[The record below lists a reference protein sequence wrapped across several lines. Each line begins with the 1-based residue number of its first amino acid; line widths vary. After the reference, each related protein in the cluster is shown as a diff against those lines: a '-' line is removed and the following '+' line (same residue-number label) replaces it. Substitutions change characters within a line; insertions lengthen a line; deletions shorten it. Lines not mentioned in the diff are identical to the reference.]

1 MVAREL
7 TKHCFHRILRCL
19 CIFAVDAQLPNRCL
33 ASTYKYQA
41 TRVSLHHTS
50 TPGSASLRCGGLF
63 LYGVFSCCLRLYK
76 TLRVSLH
83 HTSTYAE
90 MTLYKSA
97 QNYFAAHLLHGCA
110 RAHQVLLPSSPAL
123 PLQSSGSDVQ
133 LLNRCLAST
142 CKYYDKGLHS
152 EASNDIL
159 RGRSTHVPRHHCIR
173 FCGCD
178 ALLLAAHQR
187 YTTARC
193 RCAHTEWCV
202 FRLAPMSHGGDCL
215 SARSLLFIYLIFMLS
230 VAQHFCI
237 HCLFRM
243 GGSDLSCAMPCY
255 AGINLHT
262 AFRYGYV
269 CYFLVV

>member
-1 MVAREL
+1 MLSTREWL
-7 TKHCFHRILRCL
+7 TFLQPIQRRANGEQLRFVMMPHSPRAAPMFRVL
-19 CIFAVDAQLPNRCL
+19 RPRFATSSMPSC
-33 ASTYKYQA
+33 STE
-41 TRVSLHHTS
+41 T
-50 TPGSASLRCGGLF
+50 
-63 LYGVFSCCLRLYK
+63 
-76 TLRVSLH
+76 VSLH

-159 RGRSTHVPRHHCIR
+159 RGRSTPVPRHHCIR
-173 FCGCD
+173 FCGCN

-193 RCAHTEWCV
+193 T
-202 FRLAPMSHGGDCL
+202 
-215 SARSLLFIYLIFMLS
+215 
-230 VAQHFCI
+230 
-237 HCLFRM
+237 
-243 GGSDLSCAMPCY
+243 
-255 AGINLHT
+255 
-262 AFRYGYV
+262 V
-269 CYFLVV
+269 CPH

>member
-1 MVAREL
+1 V
-7 TKHCFHRILRCL
+7 CL
-19 CIFAVDAQLPNRCL
+19 IATRSCRLIIDDQLLNRCL
-33 ASTYKYQA
+33 ASTYKYFTKGLHSAHAAVFYGQISHQNRTRLQGFRFTIQA
-41 TRVSLHHTS
+41 HQA
-50 TPGSASLRCGGLF
+50 PLRCVVEACLSMPR
-63 LYGVFSCCLRLYK
+63 LSCCLRLK
-76 TLRVSLH
+76 DSRVSLH

-159 RGRSTHVPRHHCIR
+159 RGRSTPVPRHHCIR

-193 RCAHTEWCV
+193 T
-202 FRLAPMSHGGDCL
+202 
-215 SARSLLFIYLIFMLS
+215 
-230 VAQHFCI
+230 
-237 HCLFRM
+237 
-243 GGSDLSCAMPCY
+243 
-255 AGINLHT
+255 
-262 AFRYGYV
+262 V
-269 CYFLVV
+269 CPH

>member
-63 LYGVFSCCLRLYK
+63 IYGVFSCCLRLYK

-152 EASNDIL
+152 EASNNIL
-159 RGRSTHVPRHHCIR
+159 RGRSTPVPRHHCIR

-202 FRLAPMSHGGDCL
+202 FRLANDIAWGGLFICLLFAVYLLDIYVICCSTLLYPLPISHGGE
-215 SARSLLFIYLIFMLS
+215 
-230 VAQHFCI
+230 
-237 HCLFRM
+237 
-243 GGSDLSCAMPCY
+243 
-255 AGINLHT
+255 
-262 AFRYGYV
+262 
-269 CYFLVV
+269 